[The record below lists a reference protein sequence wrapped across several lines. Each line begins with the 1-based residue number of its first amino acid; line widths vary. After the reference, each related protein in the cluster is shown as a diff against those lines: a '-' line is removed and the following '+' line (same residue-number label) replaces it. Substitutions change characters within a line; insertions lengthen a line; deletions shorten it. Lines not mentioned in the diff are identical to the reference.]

1 LADLKT
7 RFNDFLEAQS
17 VFFLYNAADN
27 RLNLAKA
34 MFIFDAEYSV
44 VALDFDI
51 VGRKDAVDDNVLNLK
66 GEIERM
72 GRIQFKLVSCLYA
85 ILMYSL

>member
-1 LADLKT
+1 MADLKA
-7 RFNDFLEAQS
+7 RFNDFLRAQS
-17 VFFLYNAADN
+17 VLFLYNAADG

-34 MFIFDAEYSV
+34 MFIFDAEYSI

-51 VGRKDAVDDNVLNLK
+51 VGRKDAVDINVLKLK

-72 GRIQFKLVSCLYA
+72 GRIQFR
-85 ILMYSL
+85 